1 MELAT
6 VHAQQ
11 SISDRT
17 APCLWCHQITT
28 HADVLRHHGLC
39 GQCVHDNHEMAWR
52 VVYDRD
58 RKIGRIPRNLRAAYR
73 L

>member
-1 MELAT
+1 MEPAA

-11 SISDRT
+11 SISGRV
-17 APCLWCHQITT
+17 APCLWCHEVTSHSDIM
-28 HADVLRHHGLC
+28 RNHGFC
-39 GQCVHDNHEMAWR
+39 QRCVEENHEIAWR

-58 RKIGRIPRNLRAAYR
+58 RKIGRIPKNLRAAYR